1 MRAQLT
7 DDPHEEAWAWV
18 ALIATTL
25 LVTAIVFLITG
36 AKCWGFGKSA
46 YCRTINAPGLATTPT
61 GVAIELVLFGLPPL
75 VAVIGACRW
84 VAKRRSPSLTA
95 ATTFCAAIIALSVVL
110 LVLAHAQ
117 SLSAD

>member
-1 MRAQLT
+1 MRFQVA
-7 DDPHEEAWAWV
+7 DDPQEEGWAWL
-18 ALIATTL
+18 ALIATTW

-36 AKCWGFGKSA
+36 AKCLGPGKSA
-46 YCRTINAPGLATTPT
+46 YCRAINAPGLATTPA

-84 VAKRRSPSLTA
+84 IARRRSPSLGV
-95 ATTFCAAIIALSVVL
+95 ATTLCAAIIGLSVVL

-117 SLSAD
+117 SLAAD

>member
-1 MRAQLT
+1 M
-7 DDPHEEAWAWV
+7 AWV
-18 ALIATTL
+18 ALIAATL

-61 GVAIELVLFGLPPL
+61 GIAVELVLFGLPPL
-75 VAVIGACRW
+75 VAVTGACRW
-84 VAKRRSPSLTA
+84 LTKRRTPSLGV
-95 ATTFCAAIIALSVVL
+95 ATSLCAAIIALSAVL

-117 SLSAD
+117 SMAAD

>member
-1 MRAQLT
+1 M
-7 DDPHEEAWAWV
+7 AWV
-18 ALIATTL
+18 ALIAATL

-61 GVAIELVLFGLPPL
+61 GIAVELVLFGLPPL
-75 VAVIGACRW
+75 VAVTSACRW
-84 VAKRRSPSLTA
+84 LTKRRTPSLGV
-95 ATTFCAAIIALSVVL
+95 ATSLCAAIIALSAVL

-117 SLSAD
+117 SMAAD

>member
-1 MRAQLT
+1 VRVQVT
-7 DDPHEEAWAWV
+7 DDPHEEALAWV

-61 GVAIELVLFGLPPL
+61 GIAIELVLFGLPPL
-75 VAVIGACRW
+75 VAVCG
-84 VAKRRSPSLTA
+84 VDGSLSGRSPSLGV
-95 ATTFCAAIIALSVVL
+95 ATSFCAAIIALSAVL

-117 SLSAD
+117 SMVAD

>member
-1 MRAQLT
+1 MRFQAA
-7 DDPHEEAWAWV
+7 DDPNEEGWAWL
-18 ALIATTL
+18 ALIATTW

-36 AKCWGFGKSA
+36 AKCWGLGKSA
-46 YCRTINAPGLATTPT
+46 YCRAINAPGLATTPV

-75 VAVIGACRW
+75 VAVVGACRW
-84 VAKRRSPSLTA
+84 VAKRRSPSLGV

-117 SLSAD
+117 SLAAD